1 MSDMKFELNALGV
14 SELLR
19 SPEMQEI
26 LEEKG
31 KVVADGAGE
40 GFELKVSPG
49 HKRASATISTTD
61 IKSMARNNKHNTLLK
76 ALGGAK

>member
-1 MSDMKFELNALGV
+1 MSNMKFKLNGAGV

-19 SPEMQEI
+19 SPEMQAI

-40 GFELKVSPG
+40 GFELKMSSG
-49 HKRASATISTTD
+49 QTRASATISTTD
-61 IKSMARNNKHNTLLK
+61 IKSMARNNKHNILLN

>member
-1 MSDMKFELNALGV
+1 MSNMKFNLNGSGV

-19 SPEMQEI
+19 SPEMQAI

-31 KVVADGAGE
+31 KVVADGAGD

-49 HKRASATISTTD
+49 QKRANATISTTD
-61 IKSMARNNKHNTLLK
+61 IKSMARNSKHNILLK
-76 ALGGAK
+76 ALGDAK